1 MPTRMETLK
10 LLEEDSSST
19 LHLARDAS
27 GVECCIRR
35 FKTQKPEEIEGLN
48 ELFTQ
53 ISGLPSDHLQKVE
66 DFGSDEAG
74 FFVKMAGQPA
84 GEPLDKILERGPL
97 TEEEFEALATQ
108 LLDALD
114 TLHEHAQVHGS
125 LRADYVRITGTA
137 AKNWR
142 VTLEGFGQGFA
153 VRGEARDAQVRAFRC
168 TAPEQWEDGTTRR
181 RTDVYGLGCVL
192 YEALAARPPFDSKSL
207 KELRHKHMVHDLP
220 PLRKLAPH
228 VPSWMCAWVMYLL
241 AADPEQR
248 PRKAGVARMLFERRE
263 APNLPELPPLEKAP
277 PVTTEP
283 TPTAAP
289 PVPEIVSAAIP
300 LPNAQSM
307 SRHVTSSTIPIAP
320 GPHVTRGV
328 RIKPGESA
336 INRRTFAPPR
346 KPPSANPKT
355 KTPMIVA
362 AVAILLML
370 LVFIIPHCRGSLN
383 APPPPSAKPAAD
395 KKPWSKPGQ
404 PNKQGSQPKKK

>member
-1 MPTRMETLK
+1 METLK
-10 LLEEDSSST
+10 RLEEDSSST
-19 LHLARDAS
+19 LYLARDAS
-27 GVECCIRR
+27 GAECCIRR

-48 ELFTQ
+48 ELFSQ
-53 ISGLPSDHLQKVE
+53 LSILPGDHLLKVG
-66 DFGSDEAG
+66 DFGRDEEG
-74 FFVKMAGQPA
+74 FFVKMAGPPA
-84 GEPLDKILERGPL
+84 GETLEKVLDRGPL

-108 LLDALD
+108 LLNTLD

-125 LRADYVRITGTA
+125 LRTDYVRITGTA

-142 VTLEGFGQGFA
+142 ITLEGFGQGFA
-153 VRGEARDAQVRAFRC
+153 SRGDSKDAQVRAYRC
-168 TAPEQWEDGTTRR
+168 TAPEQWEDGSTRR

-228 VPSWMCAWVMYLL
+228 VPSWMCAWVMHLL

-263 APNLPELPPLEKAP
+263 EPNLPELPPLEKPA

-283 TPTAAP
+283 APTAAP
-289 PVPEIVSAAIP
+289 AVPEIVSAAIP

-307 SRHVTSSTIPIAP
+307 SRHVTSSTIPIEA

-346 KPPSANPKT
+346 KPPSAHSRN
-355 KTPMIVA
+355 KTPMIIA
-362 AVAILLML
+362 ATSILLML

-383 APPPPSAKPAAD
+383 APPPSIGKPS
-395 KKPWSKPGQ
+395 
-404 PNKQGSQPKKK
+404 QGNQPKKPGSPPKKK